1 MQVIR
6 KWNLAGAVFTLLAGP
21 LLHFAYDWFGGAA
34 AVFGAVNES
43 TWEHLKLL
51 FWPMFF
57 FSALEYLTYGRKTPG
72 FLCIR
77 VLSILVGML
86 TTTALFYTYT
96 GVLGH
101 NLLAADIGTFVA
113 GVTAAYLFS
122 SRRLQSPGPRAGSA
136 PAGLLALFMAA
147 ALAFCFILFTYC
159 PPHIGLFLDPVT
171 GSYGIPSL

>member
-21 LLHFAYDWFGGAA
+21 LLHFVYDWFGGVA

-57 FSALEYLTYGRKTPG
+57 FGVLEYLTYGRKTPG
-72 FLCIR
+72 FLPLR

-86 TTTALFYTYT
+86 TTTAFFYTYT
-96 GVLGH
+96 GVLGY
-101 NLLAADIGTFVA
+101 NFLAADIGVFIA
-113 GVTAAYLFS
+113 GVVAAYLFS
-122 SRRLQSPGPRAGSA
+122 YRRLQSPGPWAGSA
-136 PAGLLALFMAA
+136 LAGPFALLTAGTLAA
-147 ALAFCFILFTYC
+147 CFILFTYC

-171 GSYGIPSL
+171 GNYGLPSS